1 MRYNNYKLKKQMQKE
16 YSQKGYSF
24 RSEMFLIN
32 ERLVKELISKAFATE
47 FIKTTEFIDEYDYT
61 AIRLINTGQKV
72 IPYKFRKSVNYSSRK
87 EKTGQPDEIKD
98 CLFILKERYKYVERI
113 TDIIRCNTHIELTI
127 PSEKDKDLYIV
138 FKVHHENT
146 YPEFSY
152 DLSIRYYREFFE
164 QTDTIET

>member
-61 AIRLINTGQKV
+61 AIRLINTGQK
-72 IPYKFRKSVNYSSRK
+72 
-87 EKTGQPDEIKD
+87 
-98 CLFILKERYKYVERI
+98 
-113 TDIIRCNTHIELTI
+113 
-127 PSEKDKDLYIV
+127 
-138 FKVHHENT
+138 
-146 YPEFSY
+146 
-152 DLSIRYYREFFE
+152 
-164 QTDTIET
+164 